1 MSNSKLILFGFIICW
16 FFINSSCKKSSTG
29 YTIPP
34 GNPNNEVKATV
45 SINGGP
51 ASSST
56 ATGNST
62 IFVKRFDPN
71 GDTVITIVGG
81 GNQGQ
86 INITLVNTN
95 SSGTYIFENNSNS
108 KQYALCYF
116 NIGNALT
123 GPYEFYIATTGS
135 RPGTI
140 TIDTLT
146 STSIKGSF
154 TSDCVGAGG
163 TIIITDGSFKGEF

>member
-1 MSNSKLILFGFIICW
+1 MSNSKQILLSFIIC

-29 YTIPP
+29 STIPP

-45 SINGGP
+45 SINGSS

-62 IFVKRFDPN
+62 IFGKRFDSN

-81 GNQGQ
+81 VNQGQ
-86 INITLVNTN
+86 IEITLVNTN
-95 SSGTYIFENNSNS
+95 SSGTYIFENNPSS
-108 KQYALCYF
+108 RQYALCYF
-116 NIGNALT
+116 SIGNPLT
-123 GPYEFYIATTGS
+123 GPYELYMATTGS

-140 TIDTLT
+140 TIDNLT

-154 TSDCVGAGG
+154 TSDCVGSGG
-163 TIIITDGSFKGEF
+163 TIQIRNGSFKGEF